1 MMPEEKDN
9 PRKENGE
16 LSLEEQLQSLLRGL
30 PVKPTDEDT
39 LNEKEPATETP
50 QAELA
55 APPPPVKETPPAP
68 QQIQPL
74 PMPAE
79 MKADPPAQSTP
90 LADPL
95 GRDTVHKPLTD
106 SATSPLTEELAAL
119 FGGAPQTPGTTPTG
133 RGIPPAPI
141 PPNIPPRG
149 AVAGKPPVSE
159 TVTRSPAPTSPHLVV
174 ETVFPSATEAF
185 PASPGVE
192 LAFKDVVIKGPKPVR
207 PFLGLRMLQKHI
219 ISVSI
224 EGANLRIVTLAG
236 NSIETWASVPVDTQ
250 FLREGYIVN
259 VPGMGEAISKVLQSL
274 NIGPGNVVCSFT
286 SLGSITRI
294 LQLPQSAKKELPN
307 IIPRELRR
315 ASVNIDNYTL
325 YWRILPIKQ
334 GSLQVFILGVPKE
347 PMVAMLEALRITKL
361 KPTDIEL
368 KPLALARAVNKKDAI
383 IAHGERDSLELTL
396 VIEGVPSLIRSIYL
410 GLETTPDQVVS
421 RLIEEL
427 ESTIYFYNSNHREK
441 PLDPQIPVY
450 ITGEIA
456 GFQNLIGK
464 GQIPVLDRNIAPLEP
479 PLKLPDGFPTAI
491 FMVNIGLLLKKT

>member
-1 MMPEEKDN
+1 MPEEKDN
-9 PRKENGE
+9 PRKENSE
-16 LSLEEQLQSLLRGL
+16 LSLEDQLQALLRGL

-39 LNEKEPATETP
+39 LNEKEPAPETP

-55 APPPPVKETPPAP
+55 APPPPVKEIPPAP
-68 QQIQPL
+68 QQITPL

-79 MKADPPAQSTP
+79 MKVDPPAQSTP
-90 LADPL
+90 LADPV
-95 GRDTVHKPLTD
+95 GRDIAHKPLTD
-106 SATSPLTEELAAL
+106 SSTSPLTEELAAL
-119 FGGAPQTPGTTPTG
+119 FGGAPQTPGTTRPAGT
-133 RGIPPAPI
+133 PPAPI

-174 ETVFPSATEAF
+174 ETVFPSATGAF

-192 LAFKDVVIKGPKPVR
+192 LAFKDAVIKGPKPVR

-224 EGANLRIVTLAG
+224 EGTNLRIVTLAG
-236 NSIETWASVPVDTQ
+236 NSIATWASVPVDAQ
-250 FLREGYIVN
+250 FLREGYIAN
-259 VPGMGEAISKVLQSL
+259 VSGMGEAIFKVLQSL

-294 LQLPQSAKKELPN
+294 LQLPQSAKKDLDN

-315 ASVNIDNYTL
+315 ASVNIDNYNL
-325 YWRILPIKQ
+325 HWRILPIKQ

-361 KPTDIEL
+361 KATAIEL

-396 VIEGVPSLIRSIYL
+396 VVEGVPSLIRSIYL
-410 GLETTPDQVVS
+410 GLETTPDQVVA

-456 GFQNLIGK
+456 SFQNLIGK
-464 GQIPVLDRNIAPLEP
+464 GQIPGLDRNIAPLEP
-479 PLKLPDGFPTAI
+479 PLKLPNGFPAAI